1 MNKKIIIA
9 CSKNWFLKNSDV
21 KKFLK
26 KRNIFLITQRKNL
39 NINYVKKI
47 NPNIIFFPHW
57 SYKVNKNI
65 FNKYKC
71 ICFHTAPLPYGRG
84 GSPIQN
90 LIIKN
95 FKRTPICA
103 IKMTYDLDAGPIYIK
118 KIISLN
124 GSLNKIFERMS
135 IKIIE
140 MIKILMIK
148 KIYPKKQK
156 GKVFKFKRIKEDNSE
171 IKNEINIQKVYD
183 KIRMLDADS
192 YPNAYIK
199 INNLKFSFTN
209 PILKKNFIMCNAKIL
224 KFKN

>member
-1 MNKKIIIA
+1 M
-9 CSKNWFLKNSDV
+9 F
-21 KKFLK
+21 
-26 KRNIFLITQRKNL
+26 
-39 NINYVKKI
+39 
-47 NPNIIFFPHW
+47 
-57 SYKVNKNI
+57 SYSTFTVWK
-65 FNKYKC
+65 
-71 ICFHTAPLPYGRG
+71 G

-95 FKRTPICA
+95 FKKLQFVH
-103 IKMTYDLDAGPIYIK
+103 KMTNDLDAGPIFIK
-118 KIISLN
+118 KTISLK

-140 MIKILMIK
+140 MIKILIRK
-148 KIYPKKQK
+148 RIYPKEQK

-199 INNLKFSFTN
+199 INNLKFFFTD
-209 PILKKNFIMCNAKIL
+209 PILKKFYYIIQEYSNLKTKQYKLKLRLANPDDLVFCLKLHNENVKKRKFFSKNKVSLQEHRLWFKKI
-224 KFKN
+224 KR